1 MAGLWSIGAIRMRAG
16 GRQPKAPCGLAVLWQ
31 SKMGRA
37 TYLRLD
43 NFGEVIGSQ
52 ITWGNS
58 K

>member
-1 MAGLWSIGAIRMRAG
+1 MGAGD
-16 GRQPKAPCGLAVLWQ
+16 RQPKALCGLAVLWQ